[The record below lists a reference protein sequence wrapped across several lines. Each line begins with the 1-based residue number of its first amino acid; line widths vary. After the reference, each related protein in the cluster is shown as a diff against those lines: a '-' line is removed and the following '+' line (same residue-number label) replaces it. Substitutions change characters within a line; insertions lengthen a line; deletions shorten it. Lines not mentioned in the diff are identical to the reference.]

1 MLRKNFAVL
10 AALLSIGAPTL
21 ADQVQYD
28 DESRKVAQELT
39 RQMGSEMRKA
49 LEAGGL
55 QSAIDVCRNIE
66 PEIASRVSVQNG
78 WKVTRVGTRVRNPL
92 LGTPDAWEQS
102 ALLQFEKRL
111 AAGEKLETIE
121 FSQIVEEP
129 FGKSY
134 RYMKAIGVQPM
145 CLNCHGAPADMSD
158 EVRETLAKLYP
169 HDQATGYQ
177 VGQLRG
183 AVSIKRPLLSK

>member
-1 MLRKNFAVL
+1 MLKREFAVL
-10 AALLSIGAPTL
+10 AALLSIGAPAL
-21 ADQVQYD
+21 ADQAQYD
-28 DESRKVAQELT
+28 DESRKVALELS

-49 LEAGGL
+49 LDSGGL
-55 QSAIDVCRNIE
+55 QAAIDVCRNVE
-66 PEIASRVSVQNG
+66 PEIASRVSLQNG

-102 ALLQFEKRL
+102 TLVQFEKRL
-111 AAGEKLETIE
+111 QAGEKLETIE

-145 CLNCHGAPADMSD
+145 CLNCHGASTDMPD
-158 EVRETLAKLYP
+158 EVKALLAKLYP

-183 AVSIKRPLLSK
+183 AVSIKRPLASK